1 MQSHFG
7 DVDEID
13 KSKIGTLTALLI
25 IHTPFA
31 VSRIIEIFPSP
42 LAFSHLPLAV

>member
-1 MQSHFG
+1 MQNHLG

-31 VSRIIEIFPSP
+31 ICR
-42 LAFSHLPLAV
+42 